1 MPVRRTIVVRKD
13 DILVVNGMELDG
25 AILKEIVSPSKR
37 LLWAFVKNGDDVR
50 PVCYSEDR
58 VIWLSEE
65 DLEHQPQE
73 A

>member
-37 LLWAFVKNGDDVR
+37 LLWAFVKNGDDCR
-50 PVCYSEDR
+50 PICFSEDQC
-58 VIWLSEE
+58 IWLTPAVV
-65 DLEHQPQE
+65 DLGVEV
-73 A
+73 